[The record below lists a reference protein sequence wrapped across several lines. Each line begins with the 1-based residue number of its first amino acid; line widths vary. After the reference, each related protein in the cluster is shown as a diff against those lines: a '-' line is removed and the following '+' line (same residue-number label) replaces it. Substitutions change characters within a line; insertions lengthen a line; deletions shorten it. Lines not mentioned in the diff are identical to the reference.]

1 MSGNEPII
9 IKKVKGHGHEGHHGG
24 AWKVAYADFV
34 TAMMAFFL
42 LLWLL
47 NSTTEEQMVG
57 IADYFS
63 PTAASESKSGAGGVL
78 GGTSMLSPGAM
89 STPKTNPGVTVSLV
103 PLDTKVD
110 PDSEGEPGKKPSGSS
125 DRKDAAQGASTK
137 DGSASAGG
145 RASDSISAMEALRAR
160 VEEQEFQKVKESLE
174 QAIASSPELR
184 EFGRNLKID
193 MTPEGMRIQIVDAE
207 QRSMFPSGSAE
218 MYDYTEH
225 LLAKVAQAIAKL
237 PNEVAVVGHT
247 DATPFRG
254 HNGYT
259 NWELSTDRAN
269 ASRRALVGAGLPGW
283 RIVRVVGKADN
294 DPLIKDDPYSA
305 QNRRISIILL
315 RQNHRASNFSS
326 GRSSG

>member
-1 MSGNEPII
+1 MLFRS
-9 IKKVKGHGHEGHHGG
+9 KGHGHEGHHGG

-47 NSTTEEQMVG
+47 NSSTQEQMVG

-63 PTAASESKSGAGGVL
+63 PTAASKSESGAGGVL

-89 STPKTNPGVTVSLV
+89 RTPKTDPGTTVSLV
-103 PLDTKVD
+103 PLDTKPD
-110 PDSEGEPGKKPSGSS
+110 PDSRGEPGKKPSGAAE
-125 DRKDAAQGASTK
+125 KTDAPEASRAGK
-137 DGSASAGG
+137 ARDGMKAI
-145 RASDSISAMEALRAR
+145 DALRAR
-160 VEEQEFQKVKESLE
+160 VEEAEFQKVKKSLE
-174 QAIASSPELR
+174 EAIKASPELR
-184 EFGRNLKID
+184 EFSRHLKID

-207 QRSMFPSGSAE
+207 QRSMFPSGSAK
-218 MYDYTEH
+218 MYAYTEH

-237 PNEVAVVGHT
+237 PNEIAVIGHT
-247 DATPFRG
+247 DASPFRG
-254 HNGYT
+254 RNGYT

-294 DPLIKDDPYSA
+294 EPLIKDDPYSA

-315 RQNHRASNFSS
+315 RRAKVPP
-326 GRSSG
+326 G

>member
-1 MSGNEPII
+1 MSGNKPII

-34 TAMMAFFL
+34 TAMMTFFL

-47 NSTTEEQMVG
+47 NSTTQEQMVG

-89 STPKTNPGVTVSLV
+89 STPKTDPGVTVSLL

-110 PDSEGEPGKKPSGSS
+110 PDSQGEPGKKPSGTT
-125 DRKDAAQGASTK
+125 KETNAPKATPANDATSGV
-137 DGSASAGG
+137 GG
-145 RASDSISAMEALRAR
+145 ASDSMKAIDALRAR
-160 VEEQEFQKVKESLE
+160 IEEQEFQKVKQSLE
-174 QAIASSPELR
+174 QAIATSHELR

-207 QRSMFPSGSAE
+207 QRSMFPNGSAE
-218 MYDYTEH
+218 MYSYTEH

-237 PNEVAVVGHT
+237 PNEIAVIGHT
-247 DATPFRG
+247 DASPFRG
-254 HNGYT
+254 RDGYT

-294 DPLIKDDPYSA
+294 EPLIKDDPYSA

-315 RQNHRASNFSS
+315 RQSKTPP
-326 GRSSG
+326 G